1 MSINNI
7 YSQLVIVAGVIAILI
22 IASNPS
28 AFAKTVQVNGSG
40 QGTDLTTAFKFHEG
54 APANSAVSTGKDN
67 IRGTFNECRLSKN
80 ILLPQTVAPRPMEP
94 RAPHLLSCRRH
105 RMKSVV
111 RPTYLNPPGTL
122 L

>member
-22 IASNPS
+22 IASKPG

-54 APANSAVSTGKDN
+54 ALRTRLFLLARTTLAEHSMSAG
-67 IRGTFNECRLSKN
+67 
-80 ILLPQTVAPRPMEP
+80 
-94 RAPHLLSCRRH
+94 CRRIFLYRRQLH
-105 RMKSVV
+105 RARWNRGHRIFS
-111 RPTYLNPPGTL
+111 RAGAIE
-122 L
+122 